1 MAANLA
7 LRQQAGQASFLNIGS
22 AHLAQSSP
30 VQPSQPEPT
39 TFGLSFS
46 GLGASMA
53 EVASFSAVAGTPP
66 AASDAEPAAPT
77 SASSETPTQDH
88 RLPHGVFGAFIATP
102 AELSL
107 APFLSDRSFISM
119 VVDSGATDNYVDP
132 ALTPGVRAY
141 MCDSKKFG
149 SRTRSSPPARTFCKA

>member
-1 MAANLA
+1 M
-7 LRQQAGQASFLNIGS
+7 
-22 AHLAQSSP
+22 
-30 VQPSQPEPT
+30 
-39 TFGLSFS
+39 
-46 GLGASMA
+46 
-53 EVASFSAVAGTPP
+53 
-66 AASDAEPAAPT
+66 
-77 SASSETPTQDH
+77 
-88 RLPHGVFGAFIATP
+88 ATP

-149 SRTRSSPPARTFCKA
+149 SRTRSSPPARTFCKE